1 MGWGDRM
8 NNLLTQAGD
17 NVTKKRN
24 LYVGGS
30 DVPTILGLNKYK
42 TQFELAQEKTGIKPS
57 EFKGNEYT
65 QFGNALEPQIRDYIN
80 GVNETL
86 FVEKSIID
94 EEKNIRSNVDGFD
107 ADYGLL
113 LEIKTHGKNP
123 SLKVYESQMQLYMW
137 HLDIKHGWLA
147 LYERPDDFDTEFDA
161 ERLQI
166 KEINRDDAYVQK
178 ILDAIETFWIRC
190 EALKDNPKMTE
201 QEFLDYGQ
209 NDVAVFAN
217 QVSKLEMKLAG
228 FKELEKQYKDAKQ
241 QLHDAMEAYDIKKYE
256 TDVVT
261 ITRILPGE
269 RASFDSKKFKEDHPE
284 LSEQYQKISKTK
296 GSVRI
301 KIKEAN

>member
-1 MGWGDRM
+1 M
-8 NNLLTQAGD
+8 NNLLTQADD

-24 LYVGGS
+24 MYCGGS

-86 FVEKSIID
+86 FVEKTIID

-123 SLKVYESQMQLYMW
+123 TLKVYESQMHLYMW
-137 HLDIKHGWLA
+137 HLDIKHAWLA

-166 KEINRDDAYVQK
+166 KEINRDEEYVQK

-228 FKELEKQYKDAKQ
+228 FKELEKQYEKARKD
-241 QLHDAMEAYDIKKYE
+241 LHDAMEAYDIKKYE

-261 ITRILPGE
+261 ITRVLPGE
-269 RASFDSKKFKEDHPE
+269 KRQFDSKTFKADYPE
-284 LSEQYQKISKTK
+284 LSERYQKVSKTK

-301 KIKEAN
+301 KVKEA